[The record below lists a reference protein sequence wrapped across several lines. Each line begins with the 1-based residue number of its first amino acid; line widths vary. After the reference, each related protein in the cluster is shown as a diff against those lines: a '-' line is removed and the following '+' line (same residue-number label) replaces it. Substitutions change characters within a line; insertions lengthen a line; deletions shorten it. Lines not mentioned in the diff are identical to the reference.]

1 MTFKSGS
8 NLSDTIP
15 KAQAT
20 KENKDKLD
28 LNKILK
34 NFVTNDTIRKVLKT
48 AHKMGENLCNYISD
62 RDFRLYKKHN

>member
-48 AHKMGENLCNYISD
+48 AHKMGENLCNYTSD